1 MEFAAGWGGEMHPG
15 PWSPSDCCSFTFDW
29 TLHISPFC
37 NSFMEHISQSET
49 FIRLPWLTTGV
60 HSWWTQAK
68 DGLGMWWHSG
78 HRRRKR
84 LNGSPLRL
92 GRSHALWWLWS
103 NGGDKDDRL
112 MQRRTIGLDTALH
125 FFMCGL
131 PYVCNLS
138 GYKQNFDSIFYSFLR
153 NMFRSSHLSFNVD
166 YTLSHIICDELWVL
180 L

>member
-112 MQRRTIGLDTALH
+112 MQRRTISLDTALH
-125 FFMCGL
+125 FFMYGL
-131 PYVCNLS
+131 PYVCIQKVWLNILFILAQHVLIVTS
-138 GYKQNFDSIFYSFLR
+138 VNSMLIKR
-153 NMFRSSHLSFNVD
+153 C
-166 YTLSHIICDELWVL
+166 HI
-180 L
+180 